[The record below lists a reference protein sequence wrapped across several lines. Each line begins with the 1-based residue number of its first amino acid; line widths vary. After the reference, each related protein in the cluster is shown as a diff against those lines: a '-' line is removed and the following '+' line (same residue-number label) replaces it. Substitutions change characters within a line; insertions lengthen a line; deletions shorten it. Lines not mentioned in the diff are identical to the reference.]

1 MAAPPRGRPGETRPT
16 STLKQYYV
24 EVLQESRRLDM
35 LVQMV
40 HVLNQYQPFG
50 LVVICSGRDTLDDI
64 IDGLSPMDG
73 VAVYFM
79 HTDLEEWEKHLVL
92 VRFKDG
98 LSKAVRGSDP
108 DPVPQVPEA
117 QAAAPPRDYVRE
129 ALYGVSPSVLICT
142 DAAARGI
149 EVPPQI
155 TLLCS
160 YNLPPKKDVMGKR
173 VALLPR
179 RSGAPRNVVH
189 FCVTSQSEDFQTLQ
203 DFVKPHLLEDLS
215 VPLSDLVLPLKF

>member
-129 ALYGVSPSVLICT
+129 ALYGVSPSVPHCSGRASPRST
-142 DAAARGI
+142 
-149 EVPPQI
+149 PP
-155 TLLCS
+155 
-160 YNLPPKKDVMGKR
+160 P
-173 VALLPR
+173 
-179 RSGAPRNVVH
+179 
-189 FCVTSQSEDFQTLQ
+189 
-203 DFVKPHLLEDLS
+203 PHL
-215 VPLSDLVLPLKF
+215 PMC